1 MSVISLQK
9 GQKIDLTKGNAGLS
23 KVLVGLGWDPVKKS
37 GGLLSGLFGGG
48 GQANID
54 CDASVIMLNENGKF
68 SKETNLVY
76 FGNKRSGCGSV
87 NHSGDNLTGE
97 GEGDDEQ
104 ISVELSRVPSDVH
117 KLIFVVNIYDC
128 VSRRQ
133 DFGMIGNAYIRIMN
147 PSSRQELCKFNLTEN
162 YSGKTSLIVGELY
175 RHSGEWKFAA
185 IGEGTTD
192 TSISQLVRRYT

>member
-37 GGLLSGLFGGG
+37 GGLLGGLFGG

-68 SKETNLVY
+68 TKETNLVY

-192 TSISQLVRRYT
+192 TSISHLVRRYT